1 MGRIF
6 TSNCNNGY
14 FEFYCSDPNCGLD
27 LYDQG
32 AFIEQMSDSTN
43 LIIWASL
50 TDASVSGSQS
60 SLTFIPNFN
69 VINDPGYAYNTFS
82 SFVLNNDDVLSL
94 LRITSMNITHPKSI

>member
-1 MGRIF
+1 MKKSIIYNFCLPLLTYGQEFF

-82 SFVLNNDDVLSL
+82 SFVLN
-94 LRITSMNITHPKSI
+94 K